1 MLAIILYASLCEVSI
16 KRKNEYLVLYIVLQ
30 YEISGRILRLNKVVG
45 QPFKEKQTS
54 ITLGF
59 CSHYVDSTTY
69 HIVLCR
75 LWRTTCV
82 RPKPIPIQVW
92 KALRSVTSNR
102 PDPKRCPCRRISSK
116 GVSIRFFLHP
126 SFQVSKGG

>member
-1 MLAIILYASLCEVSI
+1 MTYCHWHRQGL
-16 KRKNEYLVLYIVLQ
+16 
-30 YEISGRILRLNKVVG
+30 GRILRLNKVVG
-45 QPFKEKQTS
+45 EPFKEKQTS

-92 KALRSVTSNR
+92 KALRSLTSNR

-116 GVSIRFFLHP
+116 N
-126 SFQVSKGG
+126 SKRREHRSPMGRRMSRKMNLIGQ